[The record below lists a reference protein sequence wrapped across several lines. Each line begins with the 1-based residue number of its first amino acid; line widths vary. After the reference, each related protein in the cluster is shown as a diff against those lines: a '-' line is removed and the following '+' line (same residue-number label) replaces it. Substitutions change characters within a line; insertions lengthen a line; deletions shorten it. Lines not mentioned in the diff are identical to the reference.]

1 MFTLGDGLAS
11 HVGILC
17 RASIRA
23 SFHGALDLAQAPTS
37 RPVPP
42 MQYRDIPVESW
53 PRRAALEHF
62 RRMAQPAFSV
72 TVPVDVTGLRERAMA
87 RGATPWLAYHHAAL
101 EAANTIDG
109 MRQTLLADGSG
120 VREFAVIH
128 ASTTVLRED
137 GSFGFLTLP
146 REPSLA
152 VFAARAQPHLDRV
165 RRASGD
171 LFAADD
177 PGDVREETLVH
188 MTALPW
194 LAFTAFTHARGAA
207 DDRPK
212 IAFGRFTQEGGRLLM
227 PVCVD
232 VHHSLCDGVHVG
244 RFFDQFQINLD
255 AI

>member
-1 MFTLGDGLAS
+1 
-11 HVGILC
+11 
-17 RASIRA
+17 
-23 SFHGALDLAQAPTS
+23 
-37 RPVPP
+37 
-42 MQYRDIPVESW
+42 MQDRDIPLASW

-72 TVPVDVTGLRERAMA
+72 TVPVDVTRLRERAA
-87 RGATPWLAYHHAAL
+87 ANGATPWLAYHHAAL
-101 EAANTIDG
+101 EAANTVDG
-109 MRQTLLADGSG
+109 MRQTMLADGSG
-120 VREFAVIH
+120 VREFATIH

-137 GSFGFLTLP
+137 GSFGFVTLP

-152 VFAARAQPHLDRV
+152 AFAARAQPNVERV
-165 RRASGD
+165 RRARGD

-194 LAFTAFTHARGAA
+194 LAFTAFTHARGTG

-212 IAFGRFTQEGGRLLM
+212 VAFGRFREEGGRLLM
-227 PVCVD
+227 PVAVD
-232 VHHSLCDGVHVG
+232 VHHALCDGVHVG
-244 RFFDQFQINLD
+244 RFFQQFQANLD

>member
-1 MFTLGDGLAS
+1 M
-11 HVGILC
+11 
-17 RASIRA
+17 
-23 SFHGALDLAQAPTS
+23 AQASGVRTEPS
-37 RPVPP
+37 
-42 MQYRDIPVESW
+42 MQDRDIPLDSW

-72 TVPVDVTGLRERAMA
+72 TVPVDVTGLRGRAA
-87 RGATPWLAYHHAAL
+87 RHGATPWLAYHHAAL
-101 EAANTIDG
+101 EAANSVDA
-109 MRQTLLADGSG
+109 MHQTLTAGGTG

-128 ASTTVLRED
+128 ASTTVLRDD

-146 REPSLA
+146 RDPSLA
-152 VFAARAQPHLDRV
+152 DFAARARPNIERV

-194 LAFTAFTHARGAA
+194 LAFTAFTHARGVG

-212 IAFGRFTQEGGRLLM
+212 VAFGRFTEAGGRLVM
-227 PVCVD
+227 PVAVD
-232 VHHSLCDGVHVG
+232 VHHALCDGVHVG
-244 RFFDQFQINLD
+244 RFFEQLQARLD